1 MRIPSEMQSAEEW
14 FNEAKELGYTVA
26 ETTLFC
32 NVGDRFLAKT
42 SEFEK
47 DSGEFESEVEF
58 TKGSAETWFKKA
70 KKLGYTV
77 IDVGERFLA
86 KTETELVGS
95 FERDSGECWLS
106 KNEEVK

>member
-1 MRIPSEMQSAEEW
+1 MRISSEMQSVEEW

-42 SEFEK
+42 SEPAA
-47 DSGEFESEVEF
+47 FESEVEF

-70 KKLGYTV
+70 KKLCYTV

-106 KNEEVK
+106 KDEEVK